1 MKLSEQKL
9 RNVIREEIQRQIN
22 EYDNPVMEA
31 ADISAQ
37 TRGKLV
43 REINPMLNNLIN
55 KIKEFDSDKAGW
67 AESIRE
73 DLRDVEDELYDL
85 GNELSMRR

>member
-1 MKLSEQKL
+1 MKLSEQQL
-9 RNVIREEIQRQIN
+9 RKVIREEIQRQLN
-22 EYDNPVMEA
+22 EYENPALEA

-37 TRGKLV
+37 TRGKLM
-43 REINPMLNNLIN
+43 REINPMLNQLIN
-55 KIKEFDSDKAGW
+55 KIKEFNPDKAGW